1 MSFVDKLLQT
11 NSHVHIRDDK
21 RAFVDETIRS
31 LINDGRSRLHIVAD
45 FDFTL
50 TVYEK
55 DGVISPST
63 YAVIEGNEQVK
74 VRTRS
79 YAIRSNKSFDLA
91 A

>member
-1 MSFVDKLLQT
+1 MNFVDKLLQT
-11 NSHVHIRDDK
+11 NSHVHIHDDK
-21 RAFVDETIRS
+21 RTFVDETIRS
-31 LINDGRSRLHIVAD
+31 LIDDGRSRLHIVAD

-55 DGVISPST
+55 DGVILPST
-63 YAVIEGNEQVK
+63 FAVIEGNEQVK

-79 YAIRSNKSFDLA
+79 YDFRSNKSFDLA